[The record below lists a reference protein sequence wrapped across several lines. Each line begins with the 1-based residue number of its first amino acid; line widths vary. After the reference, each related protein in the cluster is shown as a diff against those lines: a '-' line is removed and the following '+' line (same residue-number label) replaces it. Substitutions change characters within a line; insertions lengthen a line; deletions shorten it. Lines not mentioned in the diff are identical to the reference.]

1 MLLQK
6 AASAV
11 QNETIASST
20 DAEVDDGSDGIIHVV
35 ELHIVLGDLEEAGTT
50 NELGMVSL
58 RLDDELL
65 GMDTELAWTMD
76 ELLGDSVDVVHDS
89 IVHPEFGNAD
99 HDFNSPF
106 VDIGFRAS
114 LPPPP
119 PSVLMPMCNTLPC
132 LWLVLVGH
140 KSAKLSYMV
149 DMLAGEMS

>member
-1 MLLQK
+1 MFLLRLVTLLCLWLKWVLLQK

-89 IVHPEFGNAD
+89 IVHPEFGNAVEMED
-99 HDFNSPF
+99 KGD
-106 VDIGFRAS
+106 AE
-114 LPPPP
+114 
-119 PSVLMPMCNTLPC
+119 MM
-132 LWLVLVGH
+132 VG
-140 KSAKLSYMV
+140 SELGLILIVS
-149 DMLAGEMS
+149 